1 MDAFHNGA
9 VMRWLAIIGLMAML
23 MISLAPIRANSY
35 QESPLPTEWVPS
47 PNQCGG
53 MIPNMIPAECHNTY
67 RDYYIFLPT
76 IIRIQ
81 EHTPER

>member
-1 MDAFHNGA
+1 MDAHNHSA

-35 QESPLPTEWVPS
+35 QESPLPPEWIPS
-47 PNQCGG
+47 PDICGG
-53 MIPNMIPAECHNTY
+53 MIPGVKPTECHNTY